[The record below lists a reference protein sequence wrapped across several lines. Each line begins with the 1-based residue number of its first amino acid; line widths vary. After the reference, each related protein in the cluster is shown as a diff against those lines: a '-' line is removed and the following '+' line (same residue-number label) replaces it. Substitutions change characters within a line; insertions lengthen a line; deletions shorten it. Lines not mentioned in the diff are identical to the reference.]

1 MVSARLAFSPLPAAC
16 PPLTPCFYR
25 ELLLV
30 HRFLPY
36 EMLLMGC
43 TEPAPT
49 SPVAGRVRSTEA
61 VSMPPALRLLSPIPM
76 EKAAASIQEAET
88 FVLLSRQS

>member
-16 PPLTPCFYR
+16 PPLTLLLQ

-36 EMLLMGC
+36 EMLLMWD
-43 TEPAPT
+43 
-49 SPVAGRVRSTEA
+49 
-61 VSMPPALRLLSPIPM
+61 ALNQPNL
-76 EKAAASIQEAET
+76 T
-88 FVLLSRQS
+88 CGRQSQVY